1 MSSFFI
7 RLRHVGLHRPRL
19 LVACL
24 WGIAAL
30 WLLPTGWTLIARTLV
45 AWNLAVWPYLV
56 SLAWLM
62 LPSSAGRVR
71 EIARQEDASSVG
83 LMVVMSGA
91 VVLSVAA
98 IVVELAHGRNAG
110 ETPLFVYGITV
121 LTVVGSWLL
130 LGALYTFHYAHMYY
144 SAPANR
150 LPLSFPDEL
159 KSPSYLDFMYFA
171 FTIAVAAQTSDV
183 AVRTTAMRAAV
194 LAQSVLS
201 FFYNFAILGLSINIA
216 AGLAGGGH

>member
-1 MSSFFI
+1 MSSFFQ
-7 RLRHVGLHRPRL
+7 RLRHAGLHRPRL
-19 LVACL
+19 LAAAA
-24 WGIAAL
+24 WGLAAV
-30 WLLPTGWTLIARTLV
+30 WLLPSDWTLTSRVLV
-45 AWNLAVWPYLV
+45 AWNLAVWPYLA

-83 LMVVMSGA
+83 LMVLMSGA
-91 VVLSVAA
+91 AVLSLVA

-110 ETPLFVYGITV
+110 EGPWFVYGITL

-144 SAPANR
+144 SAPPNR
-150 LPLSFPDEL
+150 LPLGFPDGL

-171 FTIAVAAQTSDV
+171 FTIAAAAQTSDV
-183 AVRTTAMRAAV
+183 TVRTSAMRAAV

-216 AGLAGGGH
+216 AGLAGGK

>member
-1 MSSFFI
+1 MSSFFL
-7 RLRHVGLHRPRL
+7 RLRQVGLHRPRL
-19 LVACL
+19 LAACL
-24 WGIAAL
+24 WGIAAF
-30 WLLPTGWTLIARTLV
+30 WLLPRDWSLTARALTS
-45 AWNLAVWPYLV
+45 WNLALWPYLA

-62 LPSSAGRVR
+62 LPSKASRVR
-71 EIARQEDASSVG
+71 EIARQEDASSAG
-83 LMVVMSGA
+83 LMVIMSGA
-91 VVLSVAA
+91 VVLSLAA
-98 IVVELAHGRNAG
+98 IVVELARGPDSG
-110 ETPLFVYGITV
+110 EASLFVYCITV
-121 LTVVGSWLL
+121 STVVGSWLL

-144 SAPANR
+144 SAPPNR
-150 LPLSFPDEL
+150 LPLSFPEEL

-216 AGLAGGGH
+216 AGLAGGR